1 MPRILVIDDEQL
13 LRSTV
18 VMILTR
24 AGFTVVE
31 ASDGQA
37 GIAMFHKNPPDIV
50 LTDIFMPNRDGIE
63 IIKELKHSSPLT
75 KIIAMTGGGKLRMM
89 EIASAAQ
96 VLGADYVLDK
106 PFDSE
111 SLLTAINAVLVT
123 PLPTRSQHGPDT

>member
-1 MPRILVIDDEQL
+1 MPRILVVDDEQL

-24 AGFTVVE
+24 AGFTVEE

-37 GIAMFHKNPPDIV
+37 GLAMFHKNPPDIV

-63 IIKELKHSSPLT
+63 IIKELKHSSPQT

-111 SLLTAINAVLVT
+111 SLLAAINAVLVT
-123 PLPTRSQHGPDT
+123 PLPTRSQHGP

>member
-24 AGFTVVE
+24 AGFTVEE

-89 EIASAAQ
+89 EIASAAH

-123 PLPTRSQHGPDT
+123 PLPTRSQHGP

>member
-18 VMILTR
+18 VTLLTR
-24 AGFTVVE
+24 AGFTVEE
-31 ASDGQA
+31 ASDGRA

-63 IIKELKHSSPLT
+63 IIKELKHSSPRT
-75 KIIAMTGGGKLRMM
+75 KIIAMTGGGHLRMM
-89 EIASAAQ
+89 EIASAAK
-96 VLGADYVLDK
+96 VLGADHVLDK

-111 SLLTAINAVLVT
+111 SLLAAIHAVLGS
-123 PLPTRSQHGPDT
+123 LPPPRNQHGA

>member
-24 AGFTVVE
+24 AGFTVE
-31 ASDGQA
+31 DASDGQA
-37 GIAMFHKNPPDIV
+37 GIALFHKNPPDIV

-63 IIKELKHSSPLT
+63 IIKELKQSSPWT
-75 KIIAMTGGGKLRMM
+75 KIIAMTGGGHLRMM
-89 EIASAAQ
+89 EIASAAK
-96 VLGADYVLDK
+96 VLGADHVLDK

-111 SLLTAINAVLVT
+111 SLLAAINSVLGSL
-123 PLPTRSQHGPDT
+123 PLPKNQ

>member
-24 AGFTVVE
+24 AGFIVVE

-50 LTDIFMPNRDGIE
+50 LTDIFMPNQESGALVWVGMAEWKSRYLHARILQRRFDTWRKHGIMVFSQCGLIPFIGEVGPVFPGE
-63 IIKELKHSSPLT
+63 IFIL
-75 KIIAMTGGGKLRMM
+75 
-89 EIASAAQ
+89 
-96 VLGADYVLDK
+96 
-106 PFDSE
+106 
-111 SLLTAINAVLVT
+111 
-123 PLPTRSQHGPDT
+123 

>member
-24 AGFTVVE
+24 AGFTVEE

-63 IIKELKHSSPLT
+63 IIKELKHSSPQT
-75 KIIAMTGGGKLRMM
+75 KIIAMTGGGNMRMM
-89 EIASAAQ
+89 EIASVAK
-96 VLGADYVLDK
+96 VLGADLVLDK
-106 PFDSE
+106 PFESE
-111 SLLTAINAVLVT
+111 SLLAAINAVLAT
-123 PLPTRSQHGPDT
+123 SPSTRNQHST